1 MDAKGYPNSHRI
13 ILSEKQETATATS
26 LYSVAIKATFKPY
39 DLFLFS
45 QTAASQL
52 VRLSFR
58 TYVSYIATNLPVVTP
73 EIVQNKSKRK
83 KVWSL
88 VIKMV
93 LCNQWYNI

>member
-1 MDAKGYPNSHRI
+1 MEAKGYPNPHRI
-13 ILSEKQETATATS
+13 LLSEKQEIATATS
-26 LYSVAIKATFKPY
+26 LYSVAIKVTFKPY

-45 QTAASQL
+45 QTAAFQL

-58 TYVSYIATNLPVVTP
+58 TYVSYIASGHPRYRT
-73 EIVQNKSKRK
+73 EQIQKK

-93 LCNQWYNI
+93 LCNQWYNL